1 MCCWQQ
7 IQRPHVHLQRR
18 LLRQRSHM
26 HSLQDLCCSKLIL
39 QITMHGWKLCRHRR
53 LLLQRW
59 ILWRRHSVLSMQD
72 VLAKRH
78 TGQLLFRQHDHRH
91 VHVQV

>member
-1 MCCWQQ
+1 M
-7 IQRPHVHLQRR
+7 L
-18 LLRQRSHM
+18 
-26 HSLQDLCCSKLIL
+26 SLQDMHCRQLSVSV
-39 QITMHGWKLCRHRR
+39 TMHGWKLCRHRR

-72 VLAKRH
+72 VLAERH
-78 TGQLLFRQHDHRH
+78 TDQLLFRQHDHRH